1 MPPLHTVPGN
11 PPHDA
16 PLLPFPGILRMTL
29 LYYRSRE
36 SSREPTVAP
45 ATMPA
50 PPSAT
55 PTETFLSDLKAAQP
69 SGPASSQARD
79 ARCPRPAP
87 SSCRRPASGG
97 KCVPPCSW
105 PAHTHLPQNPPLVR
119 GGFPAANPAYT
130 PTAPPRSGCHRP
142 RAPSHAALHT
152 PTEEPPP
159 RAHLTHVPPHCRQPT
174 ASAGHTAR
182 QMHIPLS
189 SL

>member
-55 PTETFLSDLKAAQP
+55 PTEATPSDLKAAQP
-69 SGPASSQARD
+69 SGPTSSQARD

-97 KCVPPCSW
+97 ICVPPCFGE
-105 PAHTHLPQNPPLVR
+105 ARTE
-119 GGFPAANPAYT
+119 AYIQG
-130 PTAPPRSGCHRP
+130 APPRSGCRQTGDLS
-142 RAPSHAALHT
+142 AAALHT

-159 RAHLTHVPPHCRQPT
+159 TAHLTHVPPHDRQPT
-174 ASAGHTAR
+174 AAAEHTTR
-182 QMHIPLS
+182 QPHIPIS